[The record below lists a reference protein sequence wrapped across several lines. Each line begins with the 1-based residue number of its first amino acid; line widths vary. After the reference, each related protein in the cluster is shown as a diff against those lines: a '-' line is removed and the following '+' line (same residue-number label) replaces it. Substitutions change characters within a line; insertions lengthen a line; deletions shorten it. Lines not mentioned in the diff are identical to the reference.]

1 MLDESEHL
9 KTEVEKTLTLLSS
22 QINVLSDGLCQEVL
36 QPSDSLQ
43 PVQVRTVLYQK
54 MKLPAYSRI
63 YTCSSV
69 LGL

>member
-1 MLDESEHL
+1 MDDESEHL
-9 KTEVEKTLTLLSS
+9 KTEVEKTLLSS

-36 QPSDSLQ
+36 QPSDSVQ

-54 MKLPAYSRI
+54 MKPPAYSQI

-69 LGL
+69 SGL